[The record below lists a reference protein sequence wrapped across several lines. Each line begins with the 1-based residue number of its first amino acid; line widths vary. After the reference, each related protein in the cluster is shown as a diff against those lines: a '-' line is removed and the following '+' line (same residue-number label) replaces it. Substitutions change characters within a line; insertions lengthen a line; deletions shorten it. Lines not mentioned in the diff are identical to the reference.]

1 MWYKSSSP
9 EAMQAG
15 EQFRTTET
23 SHGTGS
29 GNRRRG
35 FFEARYWLRD
45 LILSL
50 LLAFIFVIFLYQ
62 PVQVEG
68 TSMLPR
74 LSNHERIFIN
84 KFVYRFEP
92 IRRGD
97 IVMFHYPLDPSKS
110 YIKRVVGLPG
120 ETIRIRDGRVLINGR
135 PLKEPY
141 VPPSF
146 LDHENFASVTLA
158 PDHYFVLGDHRD
170 SSNDSREWGAV
181 ERKFIYGKAVFV
193 YWPFNQFG
201 SLR

>member
-1 MWYKSSSP
+1 
-9 EAMQAG
+9 MQG
-15 EQFRTTET
+15 SEQFRTAN
-23 SHGTGS
+23 SHEENPSKG
-29 GNRRRG
+29 RAAG
-35 FFEARYWLRD
+35 FFETRYWLRD
-45 LILSL
+45 LVLSL

-74 LSNHERIFIN
+74 LSNQERIFIN

-97 IVMFHYPLDPSKS
+97 IVVFRYPLDTSKS

-120 ETIRIRDGRVLINGR
+120 ETVSIRDGRVLINGQ

-141 VPPSF
+141 VSPSF
-146 LDHENFASVTLA
+146 LDHHNLPLLA
-158 PDHYFVLGDHRD
+158 LEPDHYFVLGDHRD
-170 SSNDSREWGAV
+170 SSNDSRTWGAV
-181 ERKFIYGKAVFV
+181 DRKFIYGKAVFV

-201 SLR
+201 SLE

>member
-1 MWYKSSSP
+1 
-9 EAMQAG
+9 MQAG
-15 EQFRTTET
+15 EQFRTTDT
-23 SHGTGS
+23 SEDPGS

-35 FFEARYWLRD
+35 FFETRYWLRD

-74 LSNHERIFIN
+74 LTNHERIFIN
-84 KFVYRFEP
+84 KFVYRFQP
-92 IRRGD
+92 IERGD
-97 IVMFHYPLDPSKS
+97 IVVFHYPLDPSKS

-120 ETIRIRDGRVLINGR
+120 ETVRIRDGRVYIDGR
-135 PLKEPY
+135 TLTESY

-146 LDHENFASVTLA
+146 FDSQSYPAVTLA
-158 PDHYFVLGDHRD
+158 SDHYYVLGDHRD

-181 ERKFIYGKAVFV
+181 DRKFIYGKAVFV
-193 YWPFNQFG
+193 YWPFGRFG

>member
-1 MWYKSSSP
+1 
-9 EAMQAG
+9 MQAG
-15 EQFRTTET
+15 EEFRTIET
-23 SHGTGS
+23 GEESSS

-35 FFEARYWLRD
+35 FFETRYWLRD

-74 LSNHERIFIN
+74 LTNHERIFIN

-97 IVMFHYPLDPSKS
+97 IVVFHYPLDPSKS
-110 YIKRVVGLPG
+110 YIKRVVGLPS
-120 ETIRIRDGRVLINGR
+120 ETVKIRDGRVYIDGR
-135 PLKEPY
+135 PLTEPY

-146 LDHENFASVTLA
+146 FDHQSYPAVTLA
-158 PDHYFVLGDHRD
+158 PGQYYVLGDHRD

-181 ERKFIYGKAVFV
+181 DRKFIYGKAVFV
-193 YWPFNQFG
+193 YWPFDQFG
-201 SLR
+201 ALR